1 MIDKPIACGPMRLV
15 NDITLEEEREYI
27 YQIELEAKSGK
38 PGTWSSRLVQVDI
51 TCPTD
56 LLIPFLMR
64 RDEQGRNQQTLL
76 PITRL
81 WYAGPELVEAC
92 LLGYKITRIYAY
104 YRFRYFEVLYQS
116 FIEKN
121 YKLREKHPSGAMN
134 LLPKL
139 KMNSASG
146 KGAQRNILMISIILI
161 GAEMFAPRPV
171 TVTETK
177 TIFSNGFCDQPLAC
191 MVQCPQTVTTTP
203 FCLNA
208 TVWILAW
215 SRVHMS
221 RFMRE
226 IDGYRN
232 VERCPKYGDTDS
244 LFITAATAL
253 CASAYFFG
261 KKLGQFKNEM
271 PSCKIIAL
279 YTLAP
284 KTYMKVFLATKYQRD
299 GKCGNDYEKDGTPRK
314 QKRISYTSHP
324 EGRRVKGEKGPI
336 ELKGQY
342 EKMLQVTCKGI
353 PHYSKPYRA
362 KGEYE
367 VKGEK
372 AQEVLDN
379 LKGLEERRRD
389 KKANEPRLFD
399 HVHLRD
405 RYHVYEEPGKEPRVF
420 ACFTEET
427 FKAVLEKK
435 ASFTT
440 VFGVMDRK
448 LTGTNMEA
456 IGIHLDYNSRKL
468 SAEPYWDKGRRE
480 KGETFMT
487 FPIGYHTQGDL

>member
-134 LLPKL
+134 LLPKF

-161 GAEMFAPRPV
+161 GAEMYAPRPA

-177 TIFSNGFCDQPLAC
+177 TIFSNGFYDQPLAC

-208 TVWILAW
+208 TVWILSW

-232 VERCPKYGDTDS
+232 VERSPKYGDTDS

-487 FPIGYHTQGDL
+487 FPLGFNT